1 MTNNVIIDKVISELK
16 NIDNF
21 ILIASPRE
29 IDKCMV
35 AIAEFSNSAIVISS
49 SSDEKEKWIRFD
61 ISSTV
66 YTKNIKQIII
76 NSLKNFSY
84 DFCVELLTDNTYSV
98 ILDTEEMN
106 NSWYYQKKYPHAKIS
121 TL

>member
-66 YTKNIKQIII
+66 YKNIKYILI

-84 DFCVELLTDNTYSV
+84 GFCVELITDNTYSV
-98 ILDTEEMN
+98 IFDTEEMHN
-106 NSWYYQKKYPHAKIS
+106 PGYYQNKYPHAKIS